1 MGSSHSCFTT
11 ALIFCGMDKRPL
23 VSTTH
28 HWQRMHCGLWVG
40 TSADQACSDTCSD
53 TFIGQS
59 LSYGLFLSTFLEL
72 WERLMRSGCV
82 TQTVTRFWNESGL
95 NNTVF
100 SILQITFSDVLHL
113 VCILHVLLNVAI
125 YRKQSD
131 RRREQMQ

>member
-1 MGSSHSCFTT
+1 MPWAVIMFRW
-11 ALIFCGMDKRPL
+11 L
-23 VSTTH
+23 
-28 HWQRMHCGLWVG
+28 
-40 TSADQACSDTCSD
+40 
-53 TFIGQS
+53 
-59 LSYGLFLSTFLEL
+59 
-72 WERLMRSGCV
+72 GCV

-113 VCILHVLLNVAI
+113 VCILRVLLNVAI